1 MTSLLSISI
10 EIELAW
16 GFHSMKN
23 SSEMVAQVFSD
34 GRKVE
39 TKTLEKLLEQC
50 DQLNIPITFNI
61 VGHLL
66 LDECTGT
73 HGGPYDQ
80 GWFDADPGTDVDT
93 DPLYYAPDL
102 AEMIDDAAVDHE
114 IATHTFSHILFDT
127 VDDEIA
133 NQEIKHAIE
142 AHNEADLPRP
152 TSLIPPLH
160 KSPPVDV
167 LLDNNID
174 TVRYPMDPVERRQYP
189 IQSINVC
196 KRMPTSRKIDMNN
209 GLLWMSCDPWPS
221 LTSAM
226 LPTGQRQVPFPLSK
240 VPITLRRRIH
250 EWKLRQAVEYT
261 ITNESYLHLHSH
273 LFNMSNKLQLASIQQ
288 FLQTLSESYDDKI
301 DVLTMAEFRQRFNEE
316 PKAVRQAAKN
326 KSV

>member
-1 MTSLLSISI
+1 MTPLLSISI

-16 GFHSMKN
+16 GFHTQTDA
-23 SSEMVAQVFSD
+23 SEMVTQVFSD

-66 LDECTGT
+66 LDSCNGT
-73 HGGPYDQ
+73 HDGPYEQ
-80 GWFDADPGTDVDT
+80 GYFDADPGTDVNT

-102 AEMIDDAAVDHE
+102 AKMIDDAAVDHE
-114 IATHTFSHILFDT
+114 IATHTFSHVLFDT

-133 NQEIKHAIE
+133 DQELKHAIE
-142 AHNEADLPRP
+142 VHTEVGLPRP

-160 KSPPVDV
+160 RSPPVNV
-167 LLDNNID
+167 LLSNNID
-174 TVRYPMDPVERRQYP
+174 TVRFPMDPEEEGQYP

-196 KRMPTSRKIDMNN
+196 KRIPKGRKSEMKD

-240 VPITLRRRIH
+240 IPLRLRQRLH
-250 EWKLRQAVEYT
+250 EWKLRQAVDRA

-273 LFNMSNKLQLASIQQ
+273 LFNMSNKPQLECIQR
-288 FLQTLSESYDDKI
+288 FLQRLSERSEDEI
-301 DVLTMAEFRQRFNEE
+301 DILTMAEFRQQFNRE
-316 PKAVRQAAKN
+316 PKAVQTAKL
-326 KSV
+326 K